1 MDTGGDFID
10 CAYNVSSPSVS
21 MPNSKIHINSIISDA
36 HIGDRY
42 LGIEISN
49 FYLSTNVPYH
59 QYMQVHPSKILKE
72 IWDEYDI
79 NIAPDGFVYLEIRK
93 GMYGLKES
101 GVLEF
106 NKLLKAT
113 APHVYKTMPNTTG
126 LWIHKTRKTTFA
138 LCVDN
143 FGVKYFSKADAHH
156 IINELQE
163 K

>member
-79 NIAPDGFVYLEIRK
+79 NIAPDGFVYFKICK
-93 GMYGLKES
+93 GMNKLKEVD
-101 GVLEF
+101 VLEF
-106 NKLLKAT
+106 KILVEYI
-113 APHVYKTMPNTTG
+113 APHG
-126 LWIHKTRKTTFA
+126 
-138 LCVDN
+138 
-143 FGVKYFSKADAHH
+143 
-156 IINELQE
+156 
-163 K
+163 